1 METKRKIR
9 RKWKMVVAIVL
20 VFAVMIGIGLKGE
33 ERRVEGEP
41 DVISSIIMNNEQY
54 LTVVANRNEIE
65 NEEEFTKLLI
75 KMYEENSFH
84 SVKFSTDLVDTE
96 MVYMEVYSWRDGI
109 KKGRHRLKMETTT
122 KNAKYCILF
131 VYAAPTEE
139 TALNELELFKDKWDS
154 KYPKIYKSWHDNWAT
169 LSTYF
174 KYPEAVRRLIYTTN
188 AIEGFNRQLRKVTK
202 SKAVFPSDDSLLKM
216 LYLATMDITKKW
228 TGHRQDW
235 GQIHSQLEIYFEER
249 LAGRNL

>member
-65 NEEEFTKLLI
+65 NEEEFTKLQI

-96 MVYMEVYSWRDGI
+96 MVYMEVYS
-109 KKGRHRLKMETTT
+109 
-122 KNAKYCILF
+122 
-131 VYAAPTEE
+131 
-139 TALNELELFKDKWDS
+139 
-154 KYPKIYKSWHDNWAT
+154 
-169 LSTYF
+169 
-174 KYPEAVRRLIYTTN
+174 
-188 AIEGFNRQLRKVTK
+188 
-202 SKAVFPSDDSLLKM
+202 
-216 LYLATMDITKKW
+216 
-228 TGHRQDW
+228 
-235 GQIHSQLEIYFEER
+235 
-249 LAGRNL
+249 

>member
-84 SVKFSTDLVDTE
+84 SVKFSTD
-96 MVYMEVYSWRDGI
+96 MVEP
-109 KKGRHRLKMETTT
+109 E
-122 KNAKYCILF
+122 
-131 VYAAPTEE
+131 
-139 TALNELELFKDKWDS
+139 
-154 KYPKIYKSWHDNWAT
+154 KIYMKVYLWKDEVKKNQPN
-169 LSTYF
+169 LG
-174 KYPEAVRRLIYTTN
+174 
-188 AIEGFNRQLRKVTK
+188 IEFSMK
-202 SKAVFPSDDSLLKM
+202 
-216 LYLATMDITKKW
+216 
-228 TGHRQDW
+228 
-235 GQIHSQLEIYFEER
+235 
-249 LAGRNL
+249 

>member
-1 METKRKIR
+1 MRR

-84 SVKFSTDLVDTE
+84 SVKFSTDLRKWYIWKSIRGE
-96 MVYMEVYSWRDGI
+96 MES
-109 KKGRHRLKMETTT
+109 
-122 KNAKYCILF
+122 
-131 VYAAPTEE
+131 
-139 TALNELELFKDKWDS
+139 
-154 KYPKIYKSWHDNWAT
+154 
-169 LSTYF
+169 
-174 KYPEAVRRLIYTTN
+174 
-188 AIEGFNRQLRKVTK
+188 RKV
-202 SKAVFPSDDSLLKM
+202 
-216 LYLATMDITKKW
+216 DI
-228 TGHRQDW
+228 D
-235 GQIHSQLEIYFEER
+235 
-249 LAGRNL
+249 